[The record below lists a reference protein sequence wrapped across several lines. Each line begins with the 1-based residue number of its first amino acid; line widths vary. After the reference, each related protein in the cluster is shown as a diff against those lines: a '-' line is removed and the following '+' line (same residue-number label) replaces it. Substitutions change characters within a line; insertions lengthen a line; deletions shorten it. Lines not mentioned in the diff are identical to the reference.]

1 MRCQLAREIR
11 FRSIGTEDI
20 RQPEKKPPQMCHG
33 LRLIQQKFVH
43 EAREP
48 APALGLLLERS
59 HTGPGDGVV
68 LGVAIVFGL
77 LPRAVDPP
85 LLFESH
91 EGGADWMELR
101 TTQPGGPSV
110 ELLREPGAS
119 TTRITLYPRTTP
131 GDPTLQPPKNT
142 IMTTKLVVIMCV
154 YSPRKNSANFMPLYS
169 VW

>member
-20 RQPEKKPPQMCHG
+20 RQPEKKPPRMCHG

-91 EGGADWMELR
+91 EGGVQGALIQRQRMIGDLFEACGEGVGVLRSHAGERAQHDEIERSLEEFDARAPCARHPSGPAD
-101 TTQPGGPSV
+101 
-110 ELLREPGAS
+110 
-119 TTRITLYPRTTP
+119 TLAR
-131 GDPTLQPPKNT
+131 
-142 IMTTKLVVIMCV
+142 
-154 YSPRKNSANFMPLYS
+154 AH
-169 VW
+169 